1 MSMHEMLPFR
11 LNDYSLITEK
21 AGKDSNG
28 FYTECAKSWLIN
40 PLIAYAVLIREE
52 AGLFFAP
59 LPTDR
64 DLKNVGHQLRDV
76 KAYPRA
82 IRDLINKSRCAIY
95 PQDIQRL
102 QGFNYLYFSPALQN
116 RIFQSLEHNYPPLS
130 EALLIF
136 SMEKFQWE
144 REIFMHSQQQRAQ
157 SLLSCP
163 APAKAPPAPQPAAQP
178 HPPAPT
184 TRDSE
189 PVSTSK
195 NRGKDKLMGPESDH
209 PSMCNIRALI
219 NNAHEEQGFTKCSHN
234 ILTMQISTATPVLS
248 NLFVYSVYP
257 NKEANQFY
265 HFLPSRQTFNQ
276 SRYPNFNTVTLCNSI
291 FELLTMENSLTFGKD
306 DFQYSEPHQHFELAP
321 NFETRLK
328 LALEDHDEYLFASFK

>member
-1 MSMHEMLPFR
+1 MHR
-11 LNDYSLITEK
+11 
-21 AGKDSNG
+21 
-28 FYTECAKSWLIN
+28 
-40 PLIAYAVLIREE
+40 
-52 AGLFFAP
+52 
-59 LPTDR
+59 
-64 DLKNVGHQLRDV
+64 
-76 KAYPRA
+76 
-82 IRDLINKSRCAIY
+82 
-95 PQDIQRL
+95 
-102 QGFNYLYFSPALQN
+102 
-116 RIFQSLEHNYPPLS
+116 
-130 EALLIF
+130 
-136 SMEKFQWE
+136 
-144 REIFMHSQQQRAQ
+144 QQQRAH

-189 PVSTSK
+189 PESTSK
-195 NRGKDKLMGPESDH
+195 HRGKDKLMGPESDH

-219 NNAHEEQGFTKCSHN
+219 NNAHEEQAFTKCSHN
-234 ILTMQISTATPVLS
+234 IITMQTCTATPVLS
-248 NLFVYSVYP
+248 NLFLYSVYP
-257 NKEANQFY
+257 NKEANEFY

-328 LALEDHDEYLFASFK
+328 LALEDHDEYLFASFKRFIDVKLLPPQKTMQDVFRTTDRKTTPKKDEKKHENIEPASPLSIVIPPPMQNVFRNTDRNTDATKHTSIKIYPLPQPVIKDLHRTT